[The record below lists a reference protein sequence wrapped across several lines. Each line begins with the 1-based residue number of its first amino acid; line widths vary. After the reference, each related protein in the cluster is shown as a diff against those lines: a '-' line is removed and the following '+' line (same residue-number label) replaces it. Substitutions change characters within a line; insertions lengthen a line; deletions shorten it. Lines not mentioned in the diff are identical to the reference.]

1 MATRNYKRTDRVA
14 DQIQRELA
22 QLIAH
27 QVKDP
32 RVGMVT
38 ITGVDVTR
46 EFDHAK
52 IHITVMGADEE
63 AIKETL
69 TGLRAA
75 AGFLRRELGRAIRIR
90 TIPQLHFMYDESIE
104 YGVRLSSLIEK
115 AVKSDS
121 RVDEDVD
128 TNADSDAS
136 DQKK

>member
-14 DQIQRELA
+14 DQIQKELA

-52 IHITVMGADEE
+52 IYFTVMGADSVGVED
-63 AIKETL
+63 TL
-69 TGLRAA
+69 TGLAKA
-75 AGFLRRELGRAIRIR
+75 AGFLRRELGKAIRLR
-90 TIPQLHFMYDESIE
+90 TIPQLHFHYDSTIE
-104 YGVRLSSLIEK
+104 HAAHLSNLIEK
-115 AVKSDS
+115 AVKSDKRLS
-121 RVDEDVD
+121 SGAP
-128 TNADSDAS
+128 ADSDDK
-136 DQKK
+136 DQA

>member
-22 QLIAH
+22 QLIAR

-52 IHITVMGADEE
+52 IFFTVMDADE
-63 AIKETL
+63 ATIKETL
-69 TGLRAA
+69 TGLTKA
-75 AGFLRRELGRAIRIR
+75 AGFLRRELGRAIRLR
-90 TIPQLHFMYDESIE
+90 TVPQLHFRYDSSIE
-104 YGVRLSSLIEK
+104 HGAHLSNLIEQ
-115 AVKSDS
+115 AVKSDK
-121 RVDEDVD
+121 RLVDDTTDEVD
-128 TNADSDAS
+128 STTPS
-136 DQKK
+136 KL

>member
-22 QLIAH
+22 QLIAQ

-38 ITGVDVTR
+38 ITGVNVTR

-52 IHITVMGADEE
+52 IYITVMGADQD
-63 AIKETL
+63 AINETL

-104 YGVRLSSLIEK
+104 YGHRLSSLIEE
-115 AVKSDS
+115 AVRSDKHL
-121 RVDEDVD
+121 DEQPDA
-128 TNADSDAS
+128 NADGEANSEP
-136 DQKK
+136 K

>member
-22 QLIAH
+22 QLIAQ

-52 IHITVMGADEE
+52 IYITVMGADQE
-63 AIKETL
+63 AVKETL

-104 YGVRLSSLIEK
+104 YGHRLSSLIEE
-115 AVKSDS
+115 AVKSDKQHTKGS
-121 RVDEDVD
+121 D
-128 TNADSDAS
+128 NSADGEASSD
-136 DQKK
+136 DK

>member
-22 QLIAH
+22 QLIAR

-52 IHITVMGADEE
+52 IFFTVMDADQ
-63 AIKETL
+63 ATIKETS
-69 TGLRAA
+69 TGLTKA
-75 AGFLRRELGRAIRIR
+75 AGFLRRELGRAIRLR
-90 TIPQLHFMYDESIE
+90 TVPQLHFHYDSSIE
-104 YGVRLSSLIEK
+104 HGAHLSNLIEE
-115 AVKSDS
+115 AVKSDK
-121 RVDEDVD
+121 RLAGDADEG
-128 TNADSDAS
+128 ADLPAND
-136 DQKK
+136 KR